1 MKVFLSWLR
10 ARLWTLA
17 FPAACLVV
25 CAVVFGLYQLPL
37 CAVGYAALLCGVLA
51 LLWMALD
58 FLLYARRHRCLTAL
72 QKEIDAT
79 LAHLPEPR
87 DLLDTDWCALIRT
100 LDEAKRDAQ
109 AEGER
114 RYTATVEYFTV
125 WVHQIKTPIAAM
137 RLLLQETDTPENRAL
152 SEELMRIE
160 QYVEMVLGYLRLDS
174 DSTDYVL
181 RRCELDAIV
190 RQSVRKYAALF
201 IRKKIRLDYQSVNC
215 AVLTDEKWLAFV
227 IEQILSNALK
237 YTRSGSVTIRLEAPC
252 TLVIADTGI
261 GIPPDELPRV
271 FERGYTGCNGRTDK
285 RATGLGLYLCKRILT
300 QLGHGIDIRSAPGA
314 GTAVRICLEEHD
326 LEVE

>member
-1 MKVFLSWLR
+1 MKVFFSWLR

-17 FPAACLVV
+17 FPAACLIV
-25 CAVVFGLYQLPL
+25 CAAVFSLYQLPL
-37 CAVGYAALLCGVLA
+37 YAVGYAALLCGALA
-51 LLWMALD
+51 LLWLALD
-58 FLLYARRHRCLTAL
+58 FFFYSRRHRRLTAL
-72 QKEIDAT
+72 QREIDVT

-87 DLLDTDWCALIRT
+87 DLLDADWRALIRT
-100 LDEAKRDAQ
+100 LDEAKRTAQ
-109 AEGER
+109 ADGER

-137 RLLLQETDTPENRAL
+137 RLLLQEADTPENRAL
-152 SEELMRIE
+152 SEELMHIE

-181 RRCELDAIV
+181 RRCELDTIV

-201 IRKKIRLDYQSVNC
+201 IRKKIRLDYQRVNC
-215 AVLTDEKWLAFV
+215 TVLTDEKWLAFV

-271 FERGYTGCNGRTDK
+271 FERGYTGCNGRTVK

-300 QLGHGIDIRSAPGA
+300 QLGHGIDIRSAPGE

>member
-1 MKVFLSWLR
+1 MKVFFSWLR
-10 ARLWTLA
+10 TRLWTLA
-17 FPAACLVV
+17 FPAACLIV

-37 CAVGYAALLCGVLA
+37 CAVSYAALLCGVLA

-58 FLLYARRHRCLTAL
+58 FLFYSRRHRRLTTL

-87 DLLDTDWCALIRT
+87 DLLDADWCALIRT

-152 SEELMRIE
+152 SEELMHIE

-174 DSTDYVL
+174 NSTDYVL

-215 AVLTDEKWLAFV
+215 TVLTDEKWLAFV

-237 YTRSGSVTIRLEAPC
+237 YTRSGSVTIRLESPC

-314 GTAVRICLEEHD
+314 GTAVRIHLEEHD

>member
-1 MKVFLSWLR
+1 MRVFFSWLR
-10 ARLWTLA
+10 ARLWALA
-17 FPAACLVV
+17 FPAACLIV

-37 CAVGYAALLCGVLA
+37 YAVGYAVLLCGVLA
-51 LLWMALD
+51 LLWLALD
-58 FLLYARRHRCLTAL
+58 FFFYSRRHRRLTAL
-72 QKEIDAT
+72 QREIDVT

-87 DLLDTDWCALIRT
+87 DLLDADWCALIRT
-100 LDEAKRDAQ
+100 LDEARRNAQ
-109 AEGER
+109 ADGER

-137 RLLLQETDTPENRAL
+137 RLLLQEADTPENRTL
-152 SEELMRIE
+152 SEELMHIE

-181 RRCELDAIV
+181 RRCELDTIV

-215 AVLTDEKWLAFV
+215 TVLTDEKWLAFV

-237 YTRSGSVTIRLEAPC
+237 YTRSGSVTIRLESPC

-300 QLGHGIDIRSAPGA
+300 QLGHGIDIRSAPGE